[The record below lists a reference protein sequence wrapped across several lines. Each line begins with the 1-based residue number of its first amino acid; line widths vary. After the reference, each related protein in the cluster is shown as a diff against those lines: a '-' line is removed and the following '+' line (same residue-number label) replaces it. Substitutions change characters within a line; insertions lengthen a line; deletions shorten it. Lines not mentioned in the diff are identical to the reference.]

1 MALVRRK
8 KYKALLKRSISEICK
23 KTWYLTRYNLTFAKS
38 SGFLSTY
45 YLSSCQP
52 LNSTKCK
59 EQFPLSWSF
68 FFSSSSIALTSS
80 DFSSI
85 WSLNIGVFLASSILY
100 PYCLSPRLTAL
111 FILLILLT
119 LKLSYLLPWTPNAY
133 LICQFRRPTGISIEG
148 TILFL
153 PLYFPTY
160 KGYQSPHVLTQKNK
174 DLSLILLFP
183 LFLYSLL
190 NKFHRFDQKIYLQ
203 SIHSFSSPSNHL
215 FLTSAVVSQ
224 LISLLLFLQP
234 IL

>member
-8 KYKALLKRSISEICK
+8 KYKALLKHSISEICK

-52 LNSTKCK
+52 LNSTKSK
-59 EQFPLSWSF
+59 EPFPLSWSF
-68 FFSSSSIALTSS
+68 FFSSSSIALTSPS

-133 LICQFRRPTGISIEG
+133 LICQFQSPTGISIEG
-148 TILFL
+148 IILLL

-160 KGYQSPHVLTQKNK
+160 KSYQSPHILTQKTRICPWFF
-174 DLSLILLFP
+174 S
-183 LFLYSLL
+183 FLYSCAA
-190 NKFHRFDQKIYLQ
+190 YSTS
-203 SIHSFSSPSNHL
+203 SIGLIKKYTSSPSIPFHL
-215 FLTSAVVSQ
+215 QATIFS
-224 LISLLLFLQP
+224 
-234 IL
+234 